1 MEPVRQPAVAGTFY
15 PDEPEVL
22 RAQLRRLLEEA
33 PRAPALA
40 GVVPHAG
47 WMYSGPVAGAVYS
60 RLDLPSRAILLGPNH
75 TGLGTA
81 ASIMSVGRWRY
92 PGGEVAIDGR
102 LAEALRREVP
112 RLQEDYL
119 AHLREHALEVQ
130 LPFLHYLRADL
141 EIVPITLMRTDL
153 GFCREVG
160 EGVARAVRAAE
171 GPVLLLASTDLNHYE
186 PQEVSNRKDRQA
198 IDAILALDP
207 EGLDRAVREHDISMC
222 GIAPTLA
229 TLYAVRALGAHEARL
244 IRYQTSGDV
253 SGDFRRVVGYA
264 GVVIT

>member
-1 MEPVRQPAVAGTFY
+1 MERVRQPAVAGSFY

-40 GVVPHAG
+40 AVVPHAG
-47 WMYSGPVAGAVYS
+47 WIYSGPVAGAVYS
-60 RLDLPSRAILLGPNH
+60 RLELPARAILLGPNH
-75 TGLGTA
+75 TGLGAA
-81 ASIMSVGRWRY
+81 ASIMSAGRWRY
-92 PGGEVAIDGR
+92 PGGEVPIASR
-102 LAEALRREVP
+102 LAEALRREAP
-112 RLQEDYL
+112 RLEEDPL
-119 AHLREHALEVQ
+119 AHLQEHALEVQ
-130 LPFLHYLRADL
+130 LPFLHHLRPDL
-141 EIVPITLMRTDL
+141 EMVPITLMRTDL
-153 GFCREVG
+153 SFCREVG
-160 EGVARAVRAAE
+160 EAVARAVRAAGE
-171 GPVLLLASTDLNHYE
+171 PILLLDSTDLNHYE
-186 PQEVSNRKDRQA
+186 SQEVSNRKDRLA

-207 EGLDRAVREHDISMC
+207 DGLDRAVREHDISMC

-229 TLYAVRALGAHEARL
+229 TLYAVRALGAREARL